1 MKKFNSSRNI
11 IIALTIVI
19 LMVLLISFS
28 AMQRDNKKQSL
39 PGQSE
44 VNGII
49 ATIDNVIKA
58 PIVGVENMAK
68 SINNLFNTY
77 SENDNLKKKV
87 DKVEALKN
95 DITNLKDENEK
106 LKQQLELNENL
117 LNYDV
122 INASVINRSPD
133 SWQDTLII
141 DKGTADGIEVNMA
154 VMGDKGLIGRVII
167 AEKHSSKVELLTT
180 VNQTTNHFP
189 VMLENKKGEMA
200 YGLMEA
206 YNNKTHTLVVSQLTS
221 AEDIEVGTTVS
232 TSGLGNN
239 SPKGLIIGEV
249 KEVKKSKTG
258 LTDEVS
264 ITPLANMYD
273 VGVVTVVKRL
283 AGSN

>member
-1 MKKFNSSRNI
+1 
-11 IIALTIVI
+11 
-19 LMVLLISFS
+19 MVLLISFS

-141 DKGTADGIEVNMA
+141 DKGTADGIEVLLGRKKDSHYYCLVGGFA
-154 VMGDKGLIGRVII
+154 DIKDKIEEKKEEEKEK
-167 AEKHSSKVELLTT
+167 AEEKNKS
-180 VNQTTNHFP
+180 
-189 VMLENKKGEMA
+189 ENSE
-200 YGLMEA
+200 
-206 YNNKTHTLVVSQLTS
+206 N
-221 AEDIEVGTTVS
+221 
-232 TSGLGNN
+232 
-239 SPKGLIIGEV
+239 
-249 KEVKKSKTG
+249 
-258 LTDEVS
+258 
-264 ITPLANMYD
+264 
-273 VGVVTVVKRL
+273 
-283 AGSN
+283 

>member
-273 VGVVTVVKRL
+273 VSVVTVVKRL

>member
-1 MKKFNSSRNI
+1 
-11 IIALTIVI
+11 
-19 LMVLLISFS
+19 MVLLISFS

-273 VGVVTVVKRL
+273 VSVVTVVKRL